1 MHKGA
6 LGFFAFYTRSAIFQK
21 FILVLGL
28 NFIVPDTIHSTLNIY

>member
-6 LGFFAFYTRSAIFQK
+6 LGFFAFYTRFAMFWK

-28 NFIVPDTIHSTLNIY
+28 NFLYLILFTAH